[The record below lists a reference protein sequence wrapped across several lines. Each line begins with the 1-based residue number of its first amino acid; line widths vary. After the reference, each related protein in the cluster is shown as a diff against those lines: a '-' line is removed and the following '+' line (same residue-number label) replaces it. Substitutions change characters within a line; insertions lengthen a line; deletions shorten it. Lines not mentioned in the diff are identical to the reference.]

1 MNRSFKRKRIVI
13 QLLLLCFM
21 VLLLS
26 GCWDR
31 KEINDLA
38 LVVGVSIDKKKD
50 GFMLS
55 LQYIIPKTLTGQ
67 AGGMG
72 GGGGGSGG
80 EATTKVESGE
90 GLTIADA
97 MARLQEKIPRKIF
110 WGHMKALVIGEDIAK
125 EGITDNIDFFLRHPE
140 PRMRTFV
147 YVSKGKASK
156 LLEVPGY
163 LERFSSETIRELNKL
178 RFNLEVTLKDLTQM
192 IKSDAKA
199 AALPWIEVVEWS
211 SSHPERSRIR
221 LNGAAILKNGKMV
234 GYVDDY
240 TTRGLL
246 WIRNEVAMATITVQ
260 PSGEKGKVSLN
271 MIGFHTKLVPQI
283 EKGKWLMRIE
293 AVTSDDVVENTTS
306 LSMMNPNHTQRIA
319 KAAGVQ
325 IEKRMK
331 LALKKIQKGMN
342 ADIFGFSEAFQRK
355 YPKEWDQAKD
365 HWDEIFPKIEVKID
379 TKVYV
384 RRPGASTSPA
394 GIPEE
399 EVKKK

>member
-1 MNRSFKRKRIVI
+1 LNLSFARKRIAI
-13 QLLLLCFM
+13 HLLLLCLT

-38 LVVGVSIDKKKD
+38 MVVGVSIDKKEN
-50 GFMLS
+50 GLELS
-55 LQYIIPKTLTGQ
+55 LQYIIPKMLGGQ
-67 AGGMG
+67 RGGMG
-72 GGGGGSGG
+72 GGNGGGGG
-80 EATTKVESGE
+80 EATTQVVSGE

-110 WGHMKALVIGEDIAK
+110 WGHMKALVIGEDMAK
-125 EGITDNIDFFLRHPE
+125 EGIADKIDFFLRHPE

-156 LLEVPGY
+156 LMEVPGY
-163 LERFSSETIRELNKL
+163 LELFSSETIRELNKL
-178 RFNLEVTLKDLTQM
+178 RFSMEVTLKDLTQM

-199 AALPWIEVVEWS
+199 AALPWVEVVES
-211 SSHPERSRIR
+211 NSNHPEKSKIRI
-221 LNGAAILKNGKMV
+221 NGTAIIKNGKMV

-246 WIRNEVAMATITVQ
+246 WLRNEVQMATVTVQ
-260 PSGEKGKVSLN
+260 PNGEKGMVSLN
-271 MIGFHTKLVPQI
+271 MIGFHTKMVPQI
-283 EKGKWLMRIE
+283 EKGKWFMRVE

-306 LSMMNPNHTQRIA
+306 LSMMNPKHTQQIA

-342 ADIFGFSEAFQRK
+342 ADIFGFSEAFQQK
-355 YPKEWDQAKD
+355 YPKEWEQAKD
-365 HWDEIFPKIEVKID
+365 HWDEIFPKIEVQID